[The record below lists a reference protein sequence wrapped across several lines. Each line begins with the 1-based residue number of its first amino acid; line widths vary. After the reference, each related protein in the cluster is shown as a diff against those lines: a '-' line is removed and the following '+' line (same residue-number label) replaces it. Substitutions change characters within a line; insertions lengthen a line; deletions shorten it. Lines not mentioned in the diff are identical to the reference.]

1 MFIDLH
7 LHESAYSPDS
17 QMTLDELVQAAREK
31 GLGAVCIT
39 DHDSMG
45 LAEYAKEYSRE
56 HQYPVL
62 VGAEFFSLWGDITA
76 FGIDAIPDHR
86 ISAQEFI
93 DYVNER
99 NGFCVSCHPF
109 RNNNRGLEEKL
120 MTVKGLDGV
129 EVLNGSTLPEANQKA
144 ADYARALGLV
154 TVGASD
160 CHIPEKLGIFAT
172 YFPEDVRTMEEFIRV
187 FKSGGCRPAYYWGGE
202 YRLWDMNVA
211 IHKPF
216 KIA

>member
-86 ISAQEFI
+86 
-93 DYVNER
+93 
-99 NGFCVSCHPF
+99 
-109 RNNNRGLEEKL
+109 GLAEHLKD
-120 MTVKGLDGV
+120 VHGLGGV
-129 EVLNGSTLPEANQKA
+129 EVLNGSTDLEANRMALK
-144 ADYARALGLV
+144 YCRELGLQPI
-154 TVGASD
+154 GASD
-160 CHIPEKLGIFAT
+160 AHWTSQVGKFVT
-172 YFPEDVRTMEEFIRV
+172 WFPDPVYSMEDLV
-187 FKSGGCRPAYYWGGE
+187 FQLKSGRCKPAVWEENG
-202 YRLWDMNVA
+202 YRIVDD
-211 IHKPF
+211 F
-216 KIA
+216 

>member
-45 LAEYAKEYSRE
+45 LKEYAKEYSRE

-109 RNNNRGLEEKL
+109 RNNNRGLAEHLKD
-120 MTVKGLDGV
+120 VHGLGGV
-129 EVLNGSTLPEANQKA
+129 EVLNGSTDLEAN
-144 ADYARALGLV
+144 RMALKYCRELGIQPI
-154 TVGASD
+154 GASD
-160 CHIPEKLGIFAT
+160 AHWTSQVGKFVT
-172 YFPEDVRTMEEFIRV
+172 WFPDPVYTMKDLV
-187 FKSGGCRPAYYWGGE
+187 SQLKSGRCKPAVWEENG
-202 YRLWDMNVA
+202 YRIVDD
-211 IHKPF
+211 F
-216 KIA
+216 

>member
-45 LAEYAKEYSRE
+45 LAEYVKEYSRE

-93 DYVNER
+93 LLR
-99 NGFCVSCHPF
+99 
-109 RNNNRGLEEKL
+109 
-120 MTVKGLDGV
+120 
-129 EVLNGSTLPEANQKA
+129 Q
-144 ADYARALGLV
+144 
-154 TVGASD
+154 
-160 CHIPEKLGIFAT
+160 
-172 YFPEDVRTMEEFIRV
+172 
-187 FKSGGCRPAYYWGGE
+187 
-202 YRLWDMNVA
+202 
-211 IHKPF
+211 
-216 KIA
+216 

>member
-45 LAEYAKEYSRE
+45 LTEYAKEYSRE

-62 VGAEFFSLWGDITA
+62 VGVEFFSLWGDITA

-86 ISAQEFI
+86 IGAQEFI
-93 DYVNER
+93 DYV
-99 NGFCVSCHPF
+99 
-109 RNNNRGLEEKL
+109 K
-120 MTVKGLDGV
+120 
-129 EVLNGSTLPEANQKA
+129 
-144 ADYARALGLV
+144 
-154 TVGASD
+154 
-160 CHIPEKLGIFAT
+160 
-172 YFPEDVRTMEEFIRV
+172 
-187 FKSGGCRPAYYWGGE
+187 
-202 YRLWDMNVA
+202 
-211 IHKPF
+211 
-216 KIA
+216 